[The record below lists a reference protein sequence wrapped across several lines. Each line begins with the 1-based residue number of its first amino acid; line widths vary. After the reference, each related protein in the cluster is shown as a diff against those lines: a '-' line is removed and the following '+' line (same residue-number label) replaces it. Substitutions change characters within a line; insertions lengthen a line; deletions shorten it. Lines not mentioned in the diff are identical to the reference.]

1 MQLYLYI
8 RRYTF
13 TIVKSLIKIND
24 KRNLFYITIK
34 MKYTNKMNS
43 QKKKKKY

>member
-13 TIVKSLIKIND
+13 AIVKSLIKIKD
-24 KRNLFYITIK
+24 KRNLFYIAIK
-34 MKYTNKMNS
+34 MKYTDKMNS